1 MDSIY
6 DIALSHVADIFSTDK
21 LYTLSLDMWSKIYHH
36 SGQSHLYTEYK
47 RKITP
52 LKEPYGYGLFDYYI
66 VPNEYCYSALL
77 DSLNTLRSTDEKAF
91 VFFLKNCISQIN
103 LNKAINKESANNVLK
118 DIPKYR
124 CDNFES
130 IIYDKTYDDKLINKL
145 LSTCPSS
152 SYIILN
158 NNLHIIGYDIEYIND
173 EFSIFPYFDDITN
186 NTLPLIDEWLKNKS
200 AKLFDEY
207 QNANKSYSNS
217 DYSGFL
223 SHCRS
228 LITGI
233 CSLNKEIGYKWY
245 SGLAEICHFDKNIDN
260 VTNYSKL
267 GELSYNENS
276 QDENQRYNYPRYK
289 LIYRLYSFTSDLGS
303 HVTEG
308 NMTQERTIE
317 HEETYSSDALM
328 GLRMTQSFLLWI
340 YQNEDYDSI

>member
-6 DIALSHVADIFSTDK
+6 DIALSHIADIFSTDK

-36 SGQSHLYTEYK
+36 SGQSHLYTEYE

-66 VPNEYCYSALL
+66 VPNEYCYSA
-77 DSLNTLRSTDEKAF
+77 
-91 VFFLKNCISQIN
+91 
-103 LNKAINKESANNVLK
+103 
-118 DIPKYR
+118 
-124 CDNFES
+124 
-130 IIYDKTYDDKLINKL
+130 
-145 LSTCPSS
+145 
-152 SYIILN
+152 
-158 NNLHIIGYDIEYIND
+158 
-173 EFSIFPYFDDITN
+173 
-186 NTLPLIDEWLKNKS
+186 
-200 AKLFDEY
+200 
-207 QNANKSYSNS
+207 
-217 DYSGFL
+217 
-223 SHCRS
+223 
-228 LITGI
+228 
-233 CSLNKEIGYKWY
+233 KEIGYKWY

-267 GELSYNENS
+267 GELSYYENS

>member
-1 MDSIY
+1 M
-6 DIALSHVADIFSTDK
+6 
-21 LYTLSLDMWSKIYHH
+21 
-36 SGQSHLYTEYK
+36 
-47 RKITP
+47 
-52 LKEPYGYGLFDYYI
+52 
-66 VPNEYCYSALL
+66 
-77 DSLNTLRSTDEKAF
+77 
-91 VFFLKNCISQIN
+91 
-103 LNKAINKESANNVLK
+103 
-118 DIPKYR
+118 
-124 CDNFES
+124 
-130 IIYDKTYDDKLINKL
+130 
-145 LSTCPSS
+145 
-152 SYIILN
+152 N

-186 NTLPLIDEWLKNKS
+186 NTLPLIDE
-200 AKLFDEY
+200 Y

-217 DYSGFL
+217 DYSGCL

-276 QDENQRYNYPRYK
+276 QDENQRYK
-289 LIYRLYSFTSDLGS
+289 LIYRLYSFTSNLGS